1 MYNRM
6 RCVARIK
13 IEIHEI
19 EIHDDPIA
27 NSASCWPTAAPLTAG
42 ASEL

>member
-13 IEIHEI
+13 IEIH
-19 EIHDDPIA
+19 DDPIA
-27 NSASCWPTAAPLTAG
+27 NSASCWPIAAPLTAG